1 MITLNKNLK
10 IFQTATGYKERNTG
24 KVSTQIRI
32 KETQKGQIVFQC
44 HTKHLQGFRDV
55 IFHALDRDAQ
65 RFGYLTVRL
74 VLKAAQDK
82 CLAGLFRKLIERL
95 THDTPDFIR
104 KNTVGRTRFEARDAK
119 GKLAALPIGKRL
131 ESCHPH
137 LLVLQ
142 PVERLV
148 LQNSK

>member
-1 MITLNKNLK
+1 MPVPALLSEAQMRVEKAK
-10 IFQTATGYKERNTG
+10 QG
-24 KVSTQIRI
+24 KVILQRYA
-32 KETQKGQIVFQC
+32 KRF
-44 HTKHLQGFRDV
+44 QGFRDV

-82 CLAGLFRKLIERL
+82 CLAGLFGKLIERL